1 VSVTAAGERVSHR
14 EILLADLVEDG
25 RLGILSV
32 TAEALRNSV
41 DSSVAGR
48 PVKTRC
54 YFLTYEIV
62 LESDTEDS
70 APPPYG
76 EAA

>member
-1 VSVTAAGERVSHR
+1 MSVTSAGERVSHR

-25 RLGILSV
+25 RLDILSV

-41 DSSVAGR
+41 DSHVAGR

-54 YFLTYEIV
+54 YFIAYEVV
-62 LESDTEDS
+62 LGEADE
-70 APPPYG
+70 PFYGG